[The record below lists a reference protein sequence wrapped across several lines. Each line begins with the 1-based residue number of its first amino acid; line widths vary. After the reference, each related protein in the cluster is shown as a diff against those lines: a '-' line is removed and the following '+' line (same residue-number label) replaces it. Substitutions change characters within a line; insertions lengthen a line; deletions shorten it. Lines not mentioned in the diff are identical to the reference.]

1 MPASYLGPVPIA
13 AHATRRAAA
22 TAVGLLAVLAVLL
35 LAGRPA
41 SAHATLQ
48 TTDPAADAVVDAVPD
63 TVTLTFDEPV
73 AAPTGAVQ
81 VVSPDGGRVDGA
93 VTLADGDKVVGVAV
107 DGDAKGTYT
116 VAYRVVSD
124 DGHTITGSFVFHVQT
139 RTGAASIDQDVPTTT
154 AAAGAIGRWLGYAGA
169 VTVVG
174 SALLL
179 LLARRA
185 GGVGR
190 ALRPLASLIAIA
202 AVAATLGG
210 LLAVTAQVA
219 ATTGRSL
226 TGALSL
232 VSEVAG
238 DSRPVAVNLARTGM
252 VALGAVVA
260 LVGAARRSADLLVV
274 SGVAVALGGLLAPV
288 AGHPWTADDPALAVP
303 ADALHLLAASCW
315 LGMLVGLVVATPRLP
330 DAGAVV
336 RSVSRS
342 ALVAAVVVG
351 ATGAVSTWLLIG
363 SLDALF
369 QTSSGQLVLL
379 KVIGYGTLLV
389 LGWINRA
396 RLVPLLATA
405 VGAGL
410 RGRHRRRPRRWTQPD
425 ADEGSPSAEARSTS
439 VDPLARRRFL
449 QVVGLEVVV
458 GALVLAATAG
468 LVNQPPG
475 RDQLDRPFSG
485 TERVEDTVLRLDVT
499 PARVGENEAHVYV
512 TTPDGA
518 AAAVDALE
526 VRVGREGIPERR
538 VDAEQIAP
546 DHAVLPA
553 VSLPSPGTWTFRV
566 TIVQAGSPL
575 QLSFEVPVR

>member
-1 MPASYLGPVPIA
+1 MVAAVPTDPPIPR
-13 AHATRRAAA
+13 RRAGRTGAA
-22 TAVGLLAVLAVLL
+22 AVLGMVAVVVGLLWA
-35 LAGRPA
+35 AGPA

-48 TTDPAADAVVDAVPD
+48 TIDPASDAVVDAVPD

-81 VVSPDGGRVDGA
+81 VVAPDGGRVDGA
-93 VTLADGDKVVGVAV
+93 VSLADGDRVVGVEV
-107 DGDAKGTYT
+107 DGEAKGTYT

-139 RTGAASIDQDVPTTT
+139 RTGAASIDQAVPTTT
-154 AAAGAIGRWLGYAGA
+154 AAAGGIGRWLGYAGA

-174 SALLL
+174 AALLL
-179 LLARRA
+179 LLARRS

-226 TGALSL
+226 TGAVSL
-232 VSEVAG
+232 VAEVAG

-252 VALGAVVA
+252 VALGAVIA
-260 LVGAARRSADLLVV
+260 LVGAARRSAGLLVV
-274 SGVAVALGGLLAPV
+274 AGGAVALGGLLAPV
-288 AGHPWTADDPALAVP
+288 AGHPWTAEVPALAVP

-336 RSVSRS
+336 ASVSRS

-351 ATGAVSTWLLIG
+351 VTGAVSTWSLIG

-396 RLVPLLATA
+396 RLVPLLPAA
-405 VGAGL
+405 VGA
-410 RGRHRRRPRRWTQPD
+410 D
-425 ADEGSPSAEARSTS
+425 ADAASVAAPAGAGSGASPGPAGS
-439 VDPLARRRFL
+439 LARRRFL

-475 RDQLDRPFSG
+475 RDQLDRPFS
-485 TERVEDTVLRLDVT
+485 ESQRVEDAVVRLDVS
-499 PARVGENEAHVYV
+499 PARVGENDAHVYV

-518 AAAVDALE
+518 ASAVDALE

-538 VDAEQIAP
+538 VDTEQISP

-575 QLSFEVPVR
+575 QLSVEVPVR